1 LATTLWDLRIFTSL
15 RRRASVAHYTI
26 DTDDDDRYVEG
37 DYGEGLTCRLAARHM
52 ALSALP
58 DMVRDKVP
66 DDDRCTFKAIVRDDN
81 GREIYT
87 ATLTLVG
94 EWMVVPPL
102 S

>member
-1 LATTLWDLRIFTSL
+1 M
-15 RRRASVAHYTI
+15 AHYTI

-37 DYGEGLTCRLAARHM
+37 DYNEGLTCHSAARHM

-58 DMVRDKVP
+58 DMVRDRLP
-66 DDDRCTFKAIVRDDN
+66 ASDQGTFRAIVRDEN
-81 GREIYT
+81 GMEIYT

-94 EWMVVPPL
+94 EWRIAPPA